1 GPSPGAGPSGDP
13 GQLPGAREHPLP
25 RRLLGPAPE
34 GRSRRDPDLC
44 RAGDPLGTVRPARG
58 GGLGGRLPRLA
69 QGQLGPGRVPHRRR
83 RPVAGVLGASR
94 HQGEWSRWQRILS
107 SGPPKAPPGPR
118 PPWRCPTGPAFHEL
132 EGLIDKLAAFR
143 GTLGQSGEQLLA
155 FLQLNDEVG
164 QRAEA
169 LWGYAHMRLDEDTT
183 HPESQGRQAR
193 ALNLLVRLES
203 AVAFAT

>member
-1 GPSPGAGPSGDP
+1 
-13 GQLPGAREHPLP
+13 
-25 RRLLGPAPE
+25 
-34 GRSRRDPDLC
+34 
-44 RAGDPLGTVRPARG
+44 
-58 GGLGGRLPRLA
+58 
-69 QGQLGPGRVPHRRR
+69 
-83 RPVAGVLGASR
+83 
-94 HQGEWSRWQRILS
+94 
-107 SGPPKAPPGPR
+107 
-118 PPWRCPTGPAFHEL
+118 

-203 AVAFAT
+203 AVAFATPEILAMAGEVGQSPAQIFQMINEADIRFPTVRDEAGREVEITHARFLKLMESRDRRVRRETFQGLYATYQKQRNTLAATLAAQV